1 MNKKTGKIFI
11 LSIVLVVLALAVE
24 FVFSNY
30 QILFLNNDSKGTINT
45 SYIED
50 GDKIKINN
58 IDNFVK
64 KLKISYQVKED
75 KPLTINYN
83 YYNEFKKEKSGT
95 ISISLLRGLD
105 EYVLTVNK
113 DIKSI
118 EMSDV
123 ETVDITNISIEND
136 YTYSYVRAIG
146 FSVLFLLIY
155 YVIYNRKN
163 IVSKLHILSFM
174 IIISMGGLII
184 ASEPTLGNIAPDD
197 QIHMQNSYRNS
208 SLSTVNY
215 TNAFYY
221 VTELPPHSLPLSAET
236 NKELNHYLNSKE
248 MAEGESGAKSKFIT
262 YGDVPY
268 LVAGTGLKLG
278 NVMNLSFTAAFCLGK
293 FANLLFYGLV
303 CFFAIKKA
311 KVGRKIVFGISI
323 IPSSIFLASNYS
335 LDGIMISTLLLSTV
349 TFMNMYYDR
358 EKLITKKELVIFLL
372 PVILATFAKP
382 IYGVLV
388 LLLLLLP
395 KEKFKNTKQKNL
407 FKLSI
412 IGVFLMLNYIY
423 IAPMMTGS
431 MAGDARG
438 GNTSFSGQVSSIL
451 SHPIGFVQMCISNIY
466 NGIYSNLINPSMYVF
481 FAYLGSPDFT
491 IQMIL
496 FLTLLY
502 VFLTNGS
509 EFEKI
514 KGKERIIIAILVLIL
529 CAMIYGAMY
538 LTFTEVGSSSVEGVQ
553 SRYFIP
559 LLLPIFIVL
568 LPRIKF
574 ISVAEDKEYSFI
586 SIVLIFVI
594 FLSVYHMMIN
604 PFAI

>member
-1 MNKKTGKIFI
+1 MNKKNGKIFI

-24 FVFSNY
+24 FLFSNY
-30 QILFLNNDSKGTINT
+30 QILFLNNDSKGIINT

-64 KLKISYQVKED
+64 KLKISYKVEED
-75 KPLTINYN
+75 APLTINYN
-83 YYNEFKKEKSGT
+83 YYNEFKKENSGVVN
-95 ISISLLRGLD
+95 ISLLRGLD
-105 EYVLTVNK
+105 EYVLTINK

-118 EMSDV
+118 EISDI
-123 ETVDITNISIEND
+123 ETDDITNISIIND
-136 YTYSYVRAIG
+136 YTYSYVRAVG

-155 YVIYNRKN
+155 YVIYNKRN

-174 IIISMGGLII
+174 IILSMGGLII

-208 SLSTVNY
+208 SLSTVSY

-221 VTELPPHSLPLSAET
+221 VTELPPHSFPLSAET
-236 NKELNHYLNSKE
+236 NKELNHYLDSKE
-248 MAEGESGAKSKFIT
+248 MTEGENGVKSKFIP
-262 YGDVPY
+262 YSDVPY
-268 LVAGTGLKLG
+268 LVAGVGIRLG
-278 NVMNLSFTAAFCLGK
+278 DIMNLPFTATFCLGK
-293 FANLLFYGLV
+293 LANLLFYDLM

-311 KVGRKIVFGISI
+311 KIGRKIVFGISI

-358 EKLITKKELVIFLL
+358 EKLITKKELAIFLF
-372 PVILATFAKP
+372 PIILATFAKA

-395 KEKFKNTKQKNL
+395 KEKFENNKQKNL

-412 IGVFLMLNYIY
+412 IGVFILLSYTY

-431 MAGDARG
+431 MGGDVRG
-438 GNTSFSGQVSSIL
+438 GNTSFSGQLSSIL

-466 NGIYSNLINPSMYVF
+466 NGIYSNLISPSMYVF

-496 FLTLLY
+496 FITLLY
-502 VFLTNGS
+502 IFLTNGR
-509 EFEKI
+509 EFIKI
-514 KGKERIIIAILVLIL
+514 KGKERIIISILIL
-529 CAMIYGAMY
+529 IICAMIYGAMY
-538 LTFTEVGSSSVEGVQ
+538 LTFTEVGNSKVEGVQ
-553 SRYFIP
+553 SRYFLP

-594 FLSVYHMMIN
+594 FLSVYNMMIL